1 MKSKL
6 DRELKWN
13 RHVHRD
19 YTYFW
24 DALHTITRT
33 TVVISLKI
41 LPFFAVS
48 LTTGRR
54 IKSSVG
60 TSSRTPVVSS
70 QWGWEEEKYTNSRR
84 KDSTHLTTHI
94 WYKTLHFL
102 PPRFTTS
109 PRQIYRNG
117 VLQLSS
123 TGIFLPCRQYPCER
137 HFPVILRHRLLRTAA
152 GSFISHCPADT
163 FSIASADNSR
173 SYTLSTSFFSA
184 SPSIRSQYSALCR
197 YFSAPPEV
205 LRTNTHTLRCTEVYL
220 NSICQLGGEGGT
232 PKKYNAPAGYSPLSS
247 QL

>member
-1 MKSKL
+1 MGPTLPVPLRLRVWIASVRSQRWLSSPLPHLAFSLNTRRNAAQKRGSSGIAWLYNSVKSKL

-13 RHVHRD
+13 GHVHRD

-102 PPRFTTS
+102 PPPRFTTS

-117 VLQLSS
+117 ALQLSS

-163 FSIASADNSR
+163 FSIASADN
-173 SYTLSTSFFSA
+173 
-184 SPSIRSQYSALCR
+184 
-197 YFSAPPEV
+197 
-205 LRTNTHTLRCTEVYL
+205 
-220 NSICQLGGEGGT
+220 
-232 PKKYNAPAGYSPLSS
+232 
-247 QL
+247 